1 MSHVEATT
9 GSQTSTFA
17 FASRLKIKS
26 VQLVTVTNCTY
37 LSKSVYYTQ
46 QKPRG
51 FRLQTR
57 VEAKKPSAKKKV
69 YTIHSKA
76 KGLPTPNMSRS
87 QETFGPKKKYILY
100 TQNPR
105 GFRLQT

>member
-26 VQLVTVTNCTY
+26 VQLVTVTSCTY
-37 LSKSVYYTQ
+37 LSKSVYYMQ

-57 VEAKKPSAKKKV
+57 VEAKKPSAKKKMH
-69 YTIHSKA
+69 TIHSK
-76 KGLPTPNMSRS
+76 S
-87 QETFGPKKKYILY
+87 QGASDSKHEPKPRNLRPKKNAYY
-100 TQNPR
+100 TLKMPR
-105 GFRLQT
+105 GF